1 MSRVIETIDGAGIT
15 HRQTVYGSMATT
27 EHSRILSI
35 LERRASRFRPEI
47 RLVQEQEALDPRID
61 ETGTLM
67 TWEAAL
73 ESQERERQ
81 ARVLEAVELQR
92 VQDEVLEVHGVLP
105 GKKPEGVIRLLY
117 ENANGIDGRFS
128 NNGKLE
134 KAKQIHDKLEADL
147 VAYNEHRLNMKHKLN
162 KVGFNQL
169 FWWGEAEVRSV
180 VAHNVH
186 ECRERVQEGGT
197 SLLAFG
203 SIIDYLDMSLSGKD
217 ESGLGRWVVMTL
229 KGTDT
234 RTRIVCGY
242 NPCGNDKPHSKTVY
256 HQQRRYWITKRNS
269 LVCPRVKF

>member
-1 MSRVIETIDGAGIT
+1 
-15 HRQTVYGSMATT
+15 
-27 EHSRILSI
+27 
-35 LERRASRFRPEI
+35 
-47 RLVQEQEALDPRID
+47 
-61 ETGTLM
+61 
-67 TWEAAL
+67 
-73 ESQERERQ
+73 
-81 ARVLEAVELQR
+81 
-92 VQDEVLEVHGVLP
+92 
-105 GKKPEGVIRLLY
+105 
-117 ENANGIDGRFS
+117 
-128 NNGKLE
+128 
-134 KAKQIHDKLEADL
+134 
-147 VAYNEHRLNMKHKLN
+147 MKHKLN

-186 ECRERVQEGGT
+186 ECREQVQEGGT

-203 SIIDYLDMSLSGKD
+203 GVIDYLDMSLSGKD

-229 KGTDT
+229 KGADT